1 MPKLPRIDGRVL
13 VRAMERDGFEVV
25 GSLDANRGSHFI
37 LQKTFA
43 DGEVV
48 TVPVP
53 VHAGHIIKVGT
64 LSGILRKA
72 RISRERL
79 KVLLKQ

>member
-1 MPKLPRIDGRVL
+1 
-13 VRAMERDGFEVV
+13 MERDGFDVV
-25 GSLDANRGSHFI
+25 RVKGSHFI

-48 TVPVP
+48 TIPVP
-53 VHAGHIIKVGT
+53 VHAGRVVKVGT

-79 KVLLKQ
+79 EELLE

>member
-1 MPKLPRIDGRVL
+1 MPKLPRIDGGML
-13 VRAMERDGFEVV
+13 VRAMERDGFEIV
-25 GSLDANRGSHFI
+25 RIKGSHFI
-37 LQKTFA
+37 LQKTFP

-48 TVPVP
+48 TIPVP
-53 VHAGHIIKVGT
+53 VHGTRIVKVGT

-79 KVLLKQ
+79 QALL

>member
-1 MPKLPRIDGRVL
+1 
-13 VRAMERDGFEVV
+13 MERDGFDVV
-25 GSLDANRGSHFI
+25 RVKGSHFI

-43 DGEVV
+43 DGGVV
-48 TVPVP
+48 TIPVP
-53 VHAGHIIKVGT
+53 VHAGRIVKVGT

-79 KVLLKQ
+79 EELLEQ

>member
-1 MPKLPRIDGRVL
+1 MPRLPRIEGRAL
-13 VRAMERDGFEVV
+13 IRAMERDGFEVV
-25 GSLDANRGSHFI
+25 RVKGSHFI

-43 DGEVV
+43 DGEVM
-48 TVPVP
+48 TIPVP
-53 VHAGHIIKVGT
+53 VHAGRIIKVGT

-72 RISRERL
+72 RIGRERL

>member
-1 MPKLPRIDGRVL
+1 
-13 VRAMERDGFEVV
+13 MERDGFEVV
-25 GSLDANRGSHFI
+25 RVKGSHFI

-53 VHAGHIIKVGT
+53 VHTGRIIKVGT
-64 LSGILRKA
+64 LSGILRKTH
-72 RISRERL
+72 ISRERL
-79 KVLLKQ
+79 VALLKQ

>member
-1 MPKLPRIDGRVL
+1 MPRLPRIEGRAL

-25 GSLDANRGSHFI
+25 RIKGSHFI
-37 LQKTFA
+37 LQKTFS

-48 TVPVP
+48 TIPVP
-53 VHAGHIIKVGT
+53 VHAGCIIKVGT

-79 KVLLKQ
+79 VILLKQ